1 MCESVNTQVKKPI
14 EIMKKNTTN
23 AIATVNTTNA
33 IATTETENKT
43 NAIATTE
50 NNEKTNK
57 ILSLNEVELLF
68 VECNVKPKFTD
79 HKLYVGCG
87 TKSNTFS
94 VNTKQTKY
102 NIYCND
108 DNFSL
113 INALKLKNVK
123 CVKNGNSTDTVR
135 PNYIECKS
143 TNELKTMLKTILQNN
158 NKIALV
164 Q

>member
-1 MCESVNTQVKKPI
+1 MYNLLVNKNKVLCESVNTQVKKPI

-23 AIATVNTTNA
+23 EIATVNTTNE
-33 IATTETENKT
+33 IATT
-43 NAIATTE
+43 
-50 NNEKTNK
+50 NNCEKTNK
-57 ILSLNEVELLF
+57 ILSLTEVESLF

-143 TNELKTMLKTILQNN
+143 TNELKTMLQIVLQNN
-158 NKIALV
+158 DKIALV
-164 Q
+164 K

>member
-1 MCESVNTQVKKPI
+1 
-14 EIMKKNTTN
+14 MKKNNATMNNEN
-23 AIATVNTTNA
+23 AIATINNEVVTIENT
-33 IATTETENKT
+33 T

-57 ILSLNEVELLF
+57 ILSLNEVESLF

-94 VNTKQTKY
+94 VNAKKTKY

-143 TNELKTMLKTILQNN
+143 TTELKTMLKTVLQNN
-158 NKIALV
+158 DKIALV
-164 Q
+164 K

>member
-1 MCESVNTQVKKPI
+1 MS
-14 EIMKKNTTN
+14 KNTNKNEIT
-23 AIATVNTTNA
+23 TVNNA
-33 IATTETENKT
+33 NATTENKT

-57 ILSLNEVELLF
+57 ILSLNEVESLF

-113 INALKLKNVK
+113 INELKLKNVK

-143 TNELKTMLKTILQNN
+143 TDELKTMLKTILQNN

>member
-1 MCESVNTQVKKPI
+1 MS
-14 EIMKKNTTN
+14 KNTTN
-23 AIATVNTTNA
+23 EIATVNNTTNE
-33 IATTETENKT
+33 IATT
-43 NAIATTE
+43 

-94 VNTKQTKY
+94 VNAKKTKY

-123 CVKNGNSTDTVR
+123 CVKNGNSTDTTR
-135 PNYIECKS
+135 PHYIECNS
-143 TNELKTMLKTILQNN
+143 TNDLKTMLKTVLQNN
-158 NKIALV
+158 DKIALV
-164 Q
+164 K

>member
-1 MCESVNTQVKKPI
+1 
-14 EIMKKNTTN
+14 MKKNNTTN
-23 AIATVNTTNA
+23 EIATVNTTNE
-33 IATTETENKT
+33 IATTN
-43 NAIATTE
+43 

-57 ILSLNEVELLF
+57 ILSLGEVEKLF

-94 VNTKQTKY
+94 VNAKQKKY

-113 INALKLKNVK
+113 INTLKLKNVK

-143 TNELKTMLKTILQNN
+143 TDELKTMLKTILQNN
-158 NKIALV
+158 DKIALV
-164 Q
+164 K

>member
-1 MCESVNTQVKKPI
+1 
-14 EIMKKNTTN
+14 MKKNNTTN
-23 AIATVNTTNA
+23 VTTNNA
-33 IATTETENKT
+33 IATTEN

-57 ILSLNEVELLF
+57 ILSLDEVSKLF

-94 VNTKQTKY
+94 VNAKQKKY

-108 DNFSL
+108 DNYAL
-113 INALKLKNVK
+113 ISALNFNNTK
-123 CVKNGNSTDTVR
+123 CVKNGNSTDTTR

-158 NKIALV
+158 DKIALV
-164 Q
+164 K

>member
-1 MCESVNTQVKKPI
+1 
-14 EIMKKNTTN
+14 MKKNTTN
-23 AIATVNTTNA
+23 EIATVNTTNEIA
-33 IATTETENKT
+33 TVNTTNEIATT
-43 NAIATTE
+43 
-50 NNEKTNK
+50 NNSEKTNK
-57 ILSLNEVELLF
+57 ILSLDEVTKLF

-94 VNTKQTKY
+94 VNAKKTKY

-143 TNELKTMLKTILQNN
+143 TDELKKMLQVVLKNN
-158 NKIALV
+158 DKIALV
-164 Q
+164 K

>member
-1 MCESVNTQVKKPI
+1 M
-14 EIMKKNTTN
+14 IMMSKNTN
-23 AIATVNTTNA
+23 KNEIATVNTTNA
-33 IATTETENKT
+33 IATT
-43 NAIATTE
+43 

-57 ILSLNEVELLF
+57 ILSLDEVTKLF
-68 VECNVKPKFTD
+68 VDCNVKPKFTD

-94 VNTKQTKY
+94 VNAKKTKY

-123 CVKNGNSTDTVR
+123 CVKNGNSTDTTR

-143 TNELKTMLKTILQNN
+143 TNELKTMLKTVLQNN
-158 NKIALV
+158 DKIALV
-164 Q
+164 K

>member
-1 MCESVNTQVKKPI
+1 MS
-14 EIMKKNTTN
+14 KNTN
-23 AIATVNTTNA
+23 KNEIATVNTTNE
-33 IATTETENKT
+33 IATVNTT
-43 NAIATTE
+43 NEIATTE

-57 ILSLNEVELLF
+57 ILSLNEVESLF

-94 VNTKQTKY
+94 VNAKKTKY

-108 DNFSL
+108 DNFAL

-123 CVKNGNSTDTVR
+123 CVKNGNSVDTTR
-135 PNYIECKS
+135 PNYIECVS
-143 TNELKTMLKTILQNN
+143 TNDLKTMLKTVLQNN
-158 NKIALV
+158 DKIALV
-164 Q
+164 K

>member
-1 MCESVNTQVKKPI
+1 
-14 EIMKKNTTN
+14 MKKNTTN
-23 AIATVNTTNA
+23 EIATVNTTNA
-33 IATTETENKT
+33 IATIENKT

-57 ILSLNEVELLF
+57 ILSLNEVESLF

-94 VNTKQTKY
+94 VNAKKTKY
-102 NIYCND
+102 NIYCDD

-113 INALKLKNVK
+113 INALKLKNIK

-143 TNELKTMLKTILQNN
+143 TNELKTMLKTVLQNN
-158 NKIALV
+158 DKIALV
-164 Q
+164 K

>member
-1 MCESVNTQVKKPI
+1 MN
-14 EIMKKNTTN
+14 KNTTN
-23 AIATVNTTNA
+23 ATTNA
-33 IATTETENKT
+33 TTNNANAITTIKNKT

-94 VNTKQTKY
+94 VNAKKTKY

-113 INALKLKNVK
+113 INSLKLKNVK

-143 TNELKTMLKTILQNN
+143 TNELKTMLNTILQNN
-158 NKIALV
+158 NKIALL

>member
-1 MCESVNTQVKKPI
+1 M
-14 EIMKKNTTN
+14 IMMSKNTN
-23 AIATVNTTNA
+23 KNEIATVNTTNA
-33 IATTETENKT
+33 IATIKNEVVTTENTT
-43 NAIATTE
+43 NAIATT

-57 ILSLNEVELLF
+57 ILSLDEVTKLF
-68 VECNVKPKFTD
+68 VDCNVKPKFTD

-94 VNTKQTKY
+94 VNAKKTKY

-123 CVKNGNSTDTVR
+123 CVKNGNSTDTTR

-143 TNELKTMLKTILQNN
+143 TNELKTMLKTVLQNN
-158 NKIALV
+158 DKIALV
-164 Q
+164 K

>member
-1 MCESVNTQVKKPI
+1 MS
-14 EIMKKNTTN
+14 KNTNKNEIT
-23 AIATVNTTNA
+23 TVNTTNE
-33 IATTETENKT
+33 IATIENKT

-57 ILSLNEVELLF
+57 ILSLNEIESLF

-94 VNTKQTKY
+94 VNAKKTKY

-108 DNFSL
+108 DNFAL

-123 CVKNGNSTDTVR
+123 CVKNGNSVDTTR
-135 PNYIECKS
+135 PNYIECIS
-143 TNELKTMLKTILQNN
+143 TNDLKTMLKTVLQNN
-158 NKIALV
+158 DKIALV
-164 Q
+164 K

>member
-1 MCESVNTQVKKPI
+1 MMS
-14 EIMKKNTTN
+14 KNTN
-23 AIATVNTTNA
+23 KNEIATVNTTNA
-33 IATTETENKT
+33 IATTENKT
-43 NAIATTE
+43 NAIATIE

-57 ILSLNEVELLF
+57 ILSLNEVESLF

>member
-14 EIMKKNTTN
+14 KIMKKNTTN
-23 AIATVNTTNA
+23 AIATTNNENA
-33 IATTETENKT
+33 IATVNTT

>member
-1 MCESVNTQVKKPI
+1 
-14 EIMKKNTTN
+14 MKKNNTTN
-23 AIATVNTTNA
+23 ATTENNA
-33 IATTETENKT
+33 IATTEN

-57 ILSLNEVELLF
+57 ILSLNEVESLF

-94 VNTKQTKY
+94 VNAKQKKY

-143 TNELKTMLKTILQNN
+143 TNELKTMLKTVLQNN
-158 NKIALV
+158 DKIALV
-164 Q
+164 K

>member
-1 MCESVNTQVKKPI
+1 
-14 EIMKKNTTN
+14 MKKNTTN
-23 AIATVNTTNA
+23 EIETVNTTNE
-33 IATTETENKT
+33 IATANTANEIE
-43 NAIATTE
+43 TTE

-57 ILSLNEVELLF
+57 ILSLNEVESLF

-94 VNTKQTKY
+94 VNAKQTKY

-143 TNELKTMLKTILQNN
+143 TSELKTMLQIVLQNN
-158 NKIALV
+158 DKIALV
-164 Q
+164 K

>member
-1 MCESVNTQVKKPI
+1 
-14 EIMKKNTTN
+14 MKKNTTN
-23 AIATVNTTNA
+23 ATTNA
-33 IATTETENKT
+33 TTNNANATTNNANANAITTTKNKT

-94 VNTKQTKY
+94 VNAKKTKY

-113 INALKLKNVK
+113 ISSLKLKNVK

-143 TNELKTMLKTILQNN
+143 TNELKTMLNTILQNN
-158 NKIALV
+158 NKIALL

>member
-1 MCESVNTQVKKPI
+1 MS
-14 EIMKKNTTN
+14 KNTN
-23 AIATVNTTNA
+23 KNEIATVNTTNE
-33 IATTETENKT
+33 IVTTENKT
-43 NAIATTE
+43 NAIATIE

-57 ILSLNEVELLF
+57 ILSLNEVESLF

-113 INALKLKNVK
+113 INELKLKNVK

-143 TNELKTMLKTILQNN
+143 TNELKTMLKTVLQNN
-158 NKIALV
+158 DKIALV
-164 Q
+164 K

>member
-1 MCESVNTQVKKPI
+1 
-14 EIMKKNTTN
+14 MKKNTTN
-23 AIATVNTTNA
+23 EIATVNTTNA
-33 IATTETENKT
+33 IATTENKT
-43 NAIATTE
+43 NAIATIE

-57 ILSLNEVELLF
+57 ILSLNEVESLF

-79 HKLYVGCG
+79 HKLYVGRG

-94 VNTKQTKY
+94 VNAKKAKY

-123 CVKNGNSTDTVR
+123 CVKNGNSTDTTR

-143 TNELKTMLKTILQNN
+143 TNELKTMLKTVLQNN
-158 NKIALV
+158 DKIALV
-164 Q
+164 K

>member
-1 MCESVNTQVKKPI
+1 M
-14 EIMKKNTTN
+14 IMKKNTTN
-23 AIATVNTTNA
+23 ATTNA
-33 IATTETENKT
+33 TTNNANAITTTKNKT

-94 VNTKQTKY
+94 VNAKKTKY

-113 INALKLKNVK
+113 ISALNFNNTK
-123 CVKNGNSTDTVR
+123 CVKNGNSTDTTR
-135 PNYIECKS
+135 PHYIECTS
-143 TNELKTMLKTILQNN
+143 TNELKTMLTTILQNN

>member
-1 MCESVNTQVKKPI
+1 
-14 EIMKKNTTN
+14 MKKNTTN
-23 AIATVNTTNA
+23 EIATVNTTNA
-33 IATTETENKT
+33 IATTENKT

-94 VNTKQTKY
+94 VNAKKTKY
-102 NIYCND
+102 NIYCN
-108 DNFSL
+108 
-113 INALKLKNVK
+113 
-123 CVKNGNSTDTVR
+123 
-135 PNYIECKS
+135 E
-143 TNELKTMLKTILQNN
+143 
-158 NKIALV
+158 
-164 Q
+164 

>member
-1 MCESVNTQVKKPI
+1 
-14 EIMKKNTTN
+14 MKKNTTN
-23 AIATVNTTNA
+23 ATTNA
-33 IATTETENKT
+33 TTNNANAITTTKNKT

-94 VNTKQTKY
+94 VNAKKTKY

-113 INALKLKNVK
+113 ISALNFNNTK
-123 CVKNGNSTDTVR
+123 CVKNGNSTDTTR
-135 PNYIECKS
+135 PHYIECTS
-143 TNELKTMLKTILQNN
+143 TNELKTMLTTILQNN

>member
-1 MCESVNTQVKKPI
+1 
-14 EIMKKNTTN
+14 MKKNTTN
-23 AIATVNTTNA
+23 EIATVNTTN
-33 IATTETENKT
+33 
-43 NAIATTE
+43 E

-57 ILSLNEVELLF
+57 VLPLNEIKSLF
-68 VECNVKPKFTD
+68 VECGITPKYTD
-79 HKLYVGCG
+79 NTNYVGCG

-94 VNTKQTKY
+94 VNAKQTKY

-113 INALKLKNVK
+113 ITALKLKNVK

-143 TNELKTMLKTILQNN
+143 TNELKTMLKTVLQNN
-158 NKIALV
+158 DKIALV
-164 Q
+164 K

>member
-1 MCESVNTQVKKPI
+1 
-14 EIMKKNTTN
+14 MKKNTTN
-23 AIATVNTTNA
+23 EIATVNTTNE
-33 IATTETENKT
+33 IATT
-43 NAIATTE
+43 
-50 NNEKTNK
+50 NNSEKTNK
-57 ILSLNEVELLF
+57 ILSLNEVESLF

-94 VNTKQTKY
+94 VNAKQKKY

-108 DNFSL
+108 DNYAL
-113 INALKLKNVK
+113 ISALNFNNTK
-123 CVKNGNSTDTVR
+123 CVKNGNSTDTTR

-158 NKIALV
+158 DKIALV
-164 Q
+164 K

>member
-1 MCESVNTQVKKPI
+1 MMS
-14 EIMKKNTTN
+14 KNTN
-23 AIATVNTTNA
+23 KNEVATVNTT
-33 IATTETENKT
+33 TEVVTVT
-43 NAIATTE
+43 P

-57 ILSLNEVELLF
+57 ILSLNEVESLF

-94 VNTKQTKY
+94 VNAKQTKY

-113 INALKLKNVK
+113 INELKLKNVK

>member
-1 MCESVNTQVKKPI
+1 M
-14 EIMKKNTTN
+14 
-23 AIATVNTTNA
+23 
-33 IATTETENKT
+33 
-43 NAIATTE
+43 
-50 NNEKTNK
+50 
-57 ILSLNEVELLF
+57 
-68 VECNVKPKFTD
+68 KPKFTD

-94 VNTKQTKY
+94 VNAKKTKY

-113 INALKLKNVK
+113 ISALNFNNTK
-123 CVKNGNSTDTVR
+123 CVKNGNSTDTTR
-135 PNYIECKS
+135 PNYIECTS
-143 TNELKTMLKTILQNN
+143 TNELKTMLNTILQNN